1 MNKNNLPEEVSH
13 CSHSI
18 APAKVVRGER
28 AWEESHQLIASIC
41 RSPLLLGRSIATAE
55 LRQGLLNNL
64 KNLGLNT
71 VSAELKHD
79 CCEMDLKRINALALC
94 NSCDGVIA
102 AGGGKVLD
110 AGKLLAHRLGIP
122 CITVPLSAATCA
134 GWTALANIYSPTG
147 AFQRD
152 QVLARCPHLMIFDH
166 GLVRQAPPR
175 TLASGIADAI
185 AKWYEASVSNGSS
198 NDGLIQQAVQMARV
212 LRDQLLLD
220 GPEALKDQNSL
231 AWIRVAEACALT
243 AGLIGGIGGSRC
255 RTAAAHA
262 VHNAL
267 TQLKDCHEVLH
278 GEKVG
283 YGILVQLRLEEIIGG
298 HQLAGQARRQLIPF
312 LKGLDLPVNL
322 EDLGL
327 SNLSLHE
334 LHEVCQFACQ
344 KGSHLYQ
351 LPFPVNSSA
360 LLEALL
366 GASDNG
372 PVPVESTVTKRMA
385 AS

>member
-1 MNKNNLPEEVSH
+1 M
-13 CSHSI
+13 
-18 APAKVVRGER
+18 
-28 AWEESHQLIASIC
+28 
-41 RSPLLLGRSIATAE
+41 
-55 LRQGLLNNL
+55 
-64 KNLGLNT
+64 
-71 VSAELKHD
+71 
-79 CCEMDLKRINALALC
+79 
-94 NSCDGVIA
+94 
-102 AGGGKVLD
+102 
-110 AGKLLAHRLGIP
+110 
-122 CITVPLSAATCA
+122 CI
-134 GWTALANIYSPTG
+134 
-147 AFQRD
+147 RD
-152 QVLARCPHLMIFDH
+152 R
-166 GLVRQAPPR
+166 
-175 TLASGIADAI
+175 
-185 AKWYEASVSNGSS
+185 
-198 NDGLIQQAVQMARV
+198 
-212 LRDQLLLD
+212 LLD

-243 AGLIGGIGGSRC
+243 AGLIGGIGGSSC

-344 KGSHLYQ
+344 KGSDLYQ